1 MTPREIYPV
10 ALGRRASSA
19 PKRTPRIMAAL
30 WIITGLAG
38 TALAQSSA
46 SGAPQVGDAYQKSI
60 DRAWEKAV
68 AGKNPMTTC
77 AMLKGKV
84 MGSDSPEA
92 FRALFVC
99 NVDVP
104 VRYFETYLELV
115 ESGEKTCYNF
125 LREITTQLPAM
136 TTSTESL
143 QKMADSVA
151 ASGENPSAV
160 TEALGSAAEDVM
172 TETGLEDP
180 KRLVK
185 NRLAERTREVCPAE
199 ADGILR

>member
-1 MTPREIYPV
+1 MRTRNSKCLPSLT
-10 ALGRRASSA
+10 ALSVV
-19 PKRTPRIMAAL
+19 L
-30 WIITGLAG
+30 WSTIPGLAG
-38 TALAQSSA
+38 TTDTQTSDK
-46 SGAPQVGDAYQKSI
+46 PPDVGEAYQKSI
-60 DRAWEKAV
+60 DRAWERA
-68 AGKNPMTTC
+68 AEGRNPMTTC

-84 MGSDSPEA
+84 MGSDSREA

-104 VRYFETYLELV
+104 VRYFETYLERV

-136 TTSTESL
+136 TASTESL
-143 QKMADSVA
+143 QKMADSMA
-151 ASGENPSAV
+151 TNGENPSAV
-160 TEALGSAAEDVM
+160 TEALGSTAEEVM

-180 KRLVK
+180 KRMVK

>member
-1 MTPREIYPV
+1 MGE
-10 ALGRRASSA
+10 
-19 PKRTPRIMAAL
+19 
-30 WIITGLAG
+30 
-38 TALAQSSA
+38 
-46 SGAPQVGDAYQKSI
+46 AYQRDVDK
-60 DRAWEKAV
+60 AWERAV
-68 AGKNPMTTC
+68 EGRNPMTAC

-104 VRYFETYLELV
+104 VRYFETYLDLV
-115 ESGEKTCYNF
+115 ESGEKTCYSF

-160 TEALGSAAEDVM
+160 TEALGSAAEEVM

-185 NRLAERTREVCPAE
+185 NRLAERTREVCPTEAE
-199 ADGILR
+199 GILR